1 MSFAVLPRKKD
12 PRAAALPTIFLSY
25 SASKKENC
33 SMSFCLLLG
42 NTVLFAIIVLWF
54 SMIIDQ
60 RDVKYCLHCSRSN
73 KVLFGLA

>member
-42 NTVLFAIIVLWF
+42 NTVLFAIIV
-54 SMIIDQ
+54 
-60 RDVKYCLHCSRSN
+60 
-73 KVLFGLA
+73 

>member
-42 NTVLFAIIVLWF
+42 NTVLFAII
-54 SMIIDQ
+54 IDQ